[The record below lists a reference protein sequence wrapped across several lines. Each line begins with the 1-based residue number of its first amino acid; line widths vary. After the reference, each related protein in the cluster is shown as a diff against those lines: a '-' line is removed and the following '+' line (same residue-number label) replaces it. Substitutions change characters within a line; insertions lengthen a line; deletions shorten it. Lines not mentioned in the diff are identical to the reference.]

1 MSTTTTGP
9 PRRRPL
15 SGRELSQQH
24 QAMVEAGVSALAR
37 LTWLRD
43 EVDLW
48 EVDRMSPTE
57 TDPPVPA
64 PVPPTVVS
72 YGGGR
77 CAVCQV
83 KTRTGNLMCTRH
95 WDRVPFALKSTLY
108 DCLRRWKYN
117 ACPLEELR
125 QAQTAAIEAV
135 TGTVQ
140 VPTLEGGEPAHGP
153 ITD

>member
-37 LTWLRD
+37 LAWLRD

-48 EVDRMSPTE
+48 EVDHMTE
-57 TDPPVPA
+57 TDPPIPT
-64 PVPPTVVS
+64 PTPPTVVS

-95 WDRVPFALKSTLY
+95 WDQVPMPERTTLY

-117 ACPLEELR
+117 ACSLEELR
-125 QAQTAAIEAV
+125 TAQTAAIEAV
-135 TGTVQ
+135 TGIPQT
-140 VPTLEGGEPAHGP
+140 PTLEGGEPAHGP
-153 ITD
+153 VTD